1 MYIVQCVYPSVRTTS
16 AYPSVRTINTYPNV
30 RAINTYPSVRATS
43 TYPSVRTI
51 NTYPNVRA
59 INTYPS
65 VRATSTYPSVRTINT
80 YPNVRAINTYP
91 SVRATSTYPSVRAT
105 STYPNV
111 RTINTYP
118 NVRAINTYPNVS
130 AINTYPSVRA
140 IAHLWI
146 RMEPRRPSI
155 VWACVSTPTATPCLY
170 TILTERYKMSVSER
184 ESVSEERESVSEREK
199 RKRVRGRYILLTKTT
214 AAQNGV
220 ALSYHKVRGL
230 YFLAVV
236 FVRSIVRESMIFYYL
251 VKYKFVHI
259 PNEGGL
265 RCVLNERKLQTEKLT
280 ERRQNKRQMDIVTE
294 KNGRKK
300 DTVREIGRVREI
312 E

>member
-1 MYIVQCVYPSVRTTS
+1 
-16 AYPSVRTINTYPNV
+16 
-30 RAINTYPSVRATS
+30 
-43 TYPSVRTI
+43 
-51 NTYPNVRA
+51 
-59 INTYPS
+59 
-65 VRATSTYPSVRTINT
+65 
-80 YPNVRAINTYP
+80 
-91 SVRATSTYPSVRAT
+91 
-105 STYPNV
+105 
-111 RTINTYP
+111 
-118 NVRAINTYPNVS
+118 
-130 AINTYPSVRA
+130 
-140 IAHLWI
+140 
-146 RMEPRRPSI
+146 MEPRRPSI

-184 ESVSEERESVSEREK
+184 EK
-199 RKRVRGRYILLTKTT
+199 RKRERGRYILLTKTT

-230 YFLAVV
+230 YFMAVV
-236 FVRSIVRESMIFYYL
+236 FVRSIVKESMIFYSLFYYL

-265 RCVLNERKLQTEKLT
+265 RCALNERKLQTEKLT